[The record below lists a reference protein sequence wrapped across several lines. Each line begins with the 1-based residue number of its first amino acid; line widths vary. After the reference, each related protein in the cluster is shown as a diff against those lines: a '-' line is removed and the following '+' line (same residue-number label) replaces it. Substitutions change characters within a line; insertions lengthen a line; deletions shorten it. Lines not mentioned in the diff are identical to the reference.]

1 MLLPPR
7 PYPAGLPALGPFV
20 LARGGHPPSPSV
32 FPRARSA
39 RNSAQACAR
48 SVCVLGAQGGDLC
61 QEGSTQWS
69 SPPNRYLRVLCF
81 GRRGAAAS
89 SPQSPA
95 VGAAAGIPRL
105 HLLLEPSSAATSF
118 HNKVARA
125 RQSAKPS
132 TMVPPRASRSY
143 KPVQGSTQWVAVTI
157 WYQNIVCQYG
167 QWPRRGMISWC
178 CTGSWLY

>member
-1 MLLPPR
+1 M
-7 PYPAGLPALGPFV
+7 

-39 RNSAQACAR
+39 RNSAQACAHG
-48 SVCVLGAQGGDLC
+48 VCVLGAQGGDLC
-61 QEGSTQWS
+61 QEGSTRWS

-81 GRRGAAAS
+81 GRRGTAAS
-89 SPQSPA
+89 NPQSPA

-105 HLLLEPSSAATSF
+105 HLLLEPPSAATSF
-118 HNKVARA
+118 HIGVARA
-125 RQSAKPS
+125 HWGAKPS

-157 WYQNIVCQYG
+157 WYRNIVCQCC
-167 QWPRRGMISWC
+167 QWPRRGNNGRPHLLVLHGVVALLTVSA
-178 CTGSWLY
+178 GFSRVKPF